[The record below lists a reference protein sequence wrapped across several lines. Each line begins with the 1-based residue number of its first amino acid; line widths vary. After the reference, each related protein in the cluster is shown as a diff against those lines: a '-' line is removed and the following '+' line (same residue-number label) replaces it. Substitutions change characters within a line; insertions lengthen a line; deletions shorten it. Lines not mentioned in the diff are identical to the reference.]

1 MGDQPEQYNV
11 TVLGTVASERCLL
24 AGEFVFLLDIEAVFL
39 LDKETADIIYRC
51 LLSILKAFRHK
62 VQFLNT
68 FYLPGYAFLIFD
80 NCRQSF
86 QNS

>member
-39 LDKETADIIYRC
+39 LDKETADIIYRWPYMF
-51 LLSILKAFRHK
+51 LRRFGIVK
-62 VQFLNT
+62 VLNRM
-68 FYLPGYAFLIFD
+68 
-80 NCRQSF
+80 C
-86 QNS
+86 